1 MLVAPKVGTQG
12 EEAGAMVDTTDRC
25 SELTGRGACVVT
37 RYDDQLCARV
47 RVHVQ
52 DGLHAANSGA
62 RLVRQAVLDAV
73 AEGARSVEM
82 TLDVGS
88 PVSGAVLEQ
97 LRDLAGNGVADL
109 QARRAGST
117 VLVHARL
124 VAVSPGDPRDA
135 RPDPVRARS
144 GLRGPADRQLSR
156 RPAMYTPPADLQ
168 TARRAQR
175 RLRAE
180 LAGWAGVCGVGL
192 ARTGDGYVLR
202 VNVTDAGVRLPTR
215 VDGVAVETRS
225 TGPVTAAVAAAAL

>member
-1 MLVAPKVGTQG
+1 
-12 EEAGAMVDTTDRC
+12 MVDITDRC
-25 SELTGRGACVVT
+25 SELTCRGACVVT

-47 RVHVQ
+47 RVRTQ
-52 DGLHAANSGA
+52 EGLHAANSGA
-62 RLVRQAVLDAV
+62 RLVRQAVLDA
-73 AEGARSVEM
+73 AAQGARSVEM

-97 LRDLAGNGVADL
+97 LRDLAGHGVADL
-109 QARRAGST
+109 HARRAGGT

-124 VAVSPGDPRDA
+124 VEPSPGHAPEA
-135 RPDPVRARS
+135 RPDPVRAQP
-144 GLRGPADRQLSR
+144 GPRRPGDRQLSR
-156 RPAMYTPPADLQ
+156 RPAMYTPPADLE

-180 LAGWAGVCGVGL
+180 LAGRSGVGGVGL

-215 VDGVAVETRS
+215 VDGVSVETRT
-225 TGPVTAAVAAAAL
+225 TGPVTAALAAAAL